1 MHLKCSLT
9 YINKVPQ
16 KGKIGNKSN
25 GGRVVIYYNNMIYM

>member
-1 MHLKCSLT
+1 MPLKCSLT

-25 GGRVVIYYNNMIYM
+25 GGQGCNLL

>member
-25 GGRVVIYYNNMIYM
+25 GDRVVIYYNNMIYI

>member
-1 MHLKCSLT
+1 MPLKCSLT

-25 GGRVVIYYNNMIYM
+25 GGWVAIHYNNMIYI